1 VSKGS
6 LPVIRWVN
14 PSPDDIVWR
23 YPNEDLKLGSV
34 VIVEEYQAAVFFR
47 DGKAYD
53 VLGPGR
59 HVLSTLNIPLLAE
72 AYKIVYSE
80 TPFKATII
88 FVNLKQF
95 QGKFGGQTQT
105 QDLAPLK
112 FYGSFWFRVADPKLF
127 VVEVVGA
134 QRAYDTESVNRFL
147 RGYFL
152 ENAMASLSKYKLA
165 EVFSNIDKVTAE
177 LKFDLLEPFR
187 RIGLELIDIKME
199 GLDTT
204 PEYRDRIFWITQ
216 TGTATEVMRMDTIK
230 SVAQELGKSPGASIG
245 TGMVVIPPLL
255 YPQPAPQQPPAPA
268 VAQQQPQQ
276 PQQTGIQCPKCG
288 TINPPGAR
296 FCYNCGTPLT
306 KKCPKCGND
315 VPLNAKFCP
324 YCGNPLT

>member
-1 VSKGS
+1 MSKGS
-6 LPVIRWVN
+6 LQVIRWVN

-23 YPNEDLKLGSV
+23 YPNDDIQLGSV
-34 VIVEEYQAAVFFR
+34 VIVEEHQVAVFFR

-59 HVLSTLNIPLLAE
+59 HVLSTLNIPLLSK
-72 AYKIVYSE
+72 AYNIIYPE
-80 TPFKATII
+80 TPFKATVI
-88 FVNLKQF
+88 FISMKQF

-112 FYGSFWFRVADPKLF
+112 FYGSFWFRVSDPQLF
-127 VVEVVGA
+127 VVEVVGG
-134 QRAYDTESVNRFL
+134 QRAFDTESVNKFL

-165 EVFSNIDKVTAE
+165 EVFSNVDKVTAE
-177 LKFDLLEPFR
+177 LKLDLLEPFR
-187 RIGLELIDIKME
+187 RIGLELIDVKME

-216 TGTATEVMRMDTIK
+216 TGTPAEVLRMDTVK

-245 TGMVVIPPLL
+245 TGMVIIPPLL
-255 YPQPAPQQPPAPA
+255 STPTPAQAPAAPAAQAQPPSF
-268 VAQQQPQQ
+268 Q
-276 PQQTGIQCPKCG
+276 GMQCPKCG
-288 TINPPGAR
+288 TLNPPGAR

-315 VPLNAKFCP
+315 VPLNARFCP
-324 YCGNPLT
+324 YCGYQFT